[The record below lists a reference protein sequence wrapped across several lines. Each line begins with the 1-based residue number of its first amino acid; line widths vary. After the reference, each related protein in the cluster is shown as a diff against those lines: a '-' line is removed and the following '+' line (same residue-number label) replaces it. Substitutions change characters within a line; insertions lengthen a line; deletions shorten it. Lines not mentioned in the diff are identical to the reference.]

1 MKAILPYFLLI
12 VGLTFAVFGI
22 KFLTGMISFRKNAIK
37 TTGTVIEVNTAR
49 KLQEMTYSPVI
60 SFTTATGKEIV
71 YDANRFRYQKY
82 NLGDK
87 IAVYY
92 NEKNP
97 WQANLDSNTE
107 TYKGPFL
114 VLLIAVVLVFIGL
127 YMLFRR

>member
-1 MKAILPYFLLI
+1 MKAILPYFLII

-71 YDANRFRYQKY
+71 YDVNRFRYEKY

-127 YMLFRR
+127 YMLVKR

>member
-1 MKAILPYFLLI
+1 MKAILPYFIII

-37 TTGTVIEVNTAR
+37 TTGTVIEVNKAR

-71 YDANRFRYQKY
+71 YDVNRFRYEKY

-127 YMLFRR
+127 YMLVKR